1 MIKSNYRLGKY
12 EKHECWVFFKNR
24 MRPFS
29 HFMLLALSFQTRLKR
44 YPFSRHWGGRPSEPA
59 LQQEISMF
67 ANYSSHH
74 SPIKTPHFFLAAAS
88 LSLPRIPFAK
98 QKLTCACNR
107 MNNAKNNAI
116 VCIAFRK
123 RSLFASRCFKITEYI
138 LPANNDIESLTKSSH
153 WSPLVQVTSSWRFGD
168 IYILVTG
175 KLSAGLIRPEQSTL
189 EFILS
194 HHVSS

>member
-29 HFMLLALSFQTRLKR
+29 HSMLIALSFQTRLKR

-59 LQQEISMF
+59 LQQGISMF
-67 ANYSSHH
+67 ANYSSHQ

-107 MNNAKNNAI
+107 MNNAKSIAI

-123 RSLFASRCFKITEYI
+123 ISLFPSRCFKITEYT
-138 LPANNDIESLTKSSH
+138 LSGKQWLWVPYQEFPLKPFSTSDIKLKIWWYLHFSYWQAIGRIDKS
-153 WSPLVQVTSSWRFGD
+153 RAK
-168 IYILVTG
+168 YIGIHFEPSCV
-175 KLSAGLIRPEQSTL
+175 
-189 EFILS
+189 
-194 HHVSS
+194 